1 MKIPAPKTELP
12 SSIQL
17 RRAFFQRFPMK
28 RLLSLIAA
36 LCLLT
41 WGTGVANANELL
53 NANLDV
59 TEVGQQDLAT
69 PTGWTVEAARF
80 SSGPYGDGCSSED
93 FANILDPGGKGLF
106 FKPFGGAVGDELSVL
121 FYQDNPAT
129 PGTKYTLSGYAAAE
143 ANYCGFFATNSP
155 APRTQ
160 FFVEFL
166 DAGANG
172 LVTNVYSL
180 TANGLSSFMTL
191 FTTAQ
196 YTAPA
201 NTATVRAG
209 VRMLNAYTTT
219 GSQGFWV
226 DAFDLESVAPPG
238 SPDIT
243 TQPLQIT
250 ASPGDTK
257 SFTVG
262 LSNPSGASYQ
272 WQFYGTNISNGGH
285 ISGATSATLTITGI
299 STADVGHYRVRVS
312 NSFGTVT
319 SKDGTLAIVG
329 INFYPVVTINGKIN
343 DTYRVDYSTALAPTT
358 WIPLSTN
365 KLTTVPQLVLDA
377 SSPGDNSRF
386 YKAVFLY

>member
-1 MKIPAPKTELP
+1 MTV
-12 SSIQL
+12 
-17 RRAFFQRFPMK
+17 
-28 RLLSLIAA
+28 A
-36 LCLLT
+36 LGL
-41 WGTGVANANELL
+41 VAGGAEVVKANELL

-59 TEVGQQDLAT
+59 TEISSQLNAT
-69 PTGWTVEAARF
+69 PTGWVVDA
-80 SSGPYGDGCSSED
+80 SQVVSGQDFDGCSSETFCNVQD
-93 FANILDPGGKGLF
+93 TGGSGLF
-106 FKPFGGAVGDELSVL
+106 FKPFSGAVGDEVTVL

-129 PGTKYTLSGYAAAE
+129 PNTKYTLSGYAAAE
-143 ANYCGFFATNSP
+143 ANYCGFFTTNSP
-155 APRTQ
+155 LPRTR

-166 DAGANG
+166 DAGGNG
-172 LVTNVYSL
+172 LVTNNYNLV
-180 TANGLSSFMTL
+180 ANFLPNTGPGSMTL

-209 VRMLNAYTTT
+209 VSMENAYGTT
-219 GSQGFWV
+219 GQQGFFV
-226 DAFDLESVAPPG
+226 DAFDLESVPPPG
-238 SPDIT
+238 SPDII

-250 ASPGDTK
+250 ASLGDTK
-257 SFTVG
+257 SFTVD

-272 WQFYGTNISNGGH
+272 WQFYNTNISNGGH
-285 ISGATSATLTITGI
+285 ISGATSQTLTITGI
-299 STADVGHYRVRVS
+299 STNDVGHYRVRVS

-329 INFYPVVTINGKIN
+329 INFYPVVTIDGKIG

-358 WIPLSTN
+358 WIPFSTN